1 MSALGRSGRR
11 LALGGRASAIAER
24 FGLLV
29 ILAIIIGAFSIAL
42 PSTYPTSVNLKIVL
56 SSQAIFL
63 ILSLAVT
70 LPLRTGEFD
79 LSIGAVAVGSAT
91 LIAVLTAQH
100 GFALVPAIL
109 VALAAGALV
118 GAVNAIVVVGVGV
131 NAFIATLGSMTLVSG
146 LALAISQ
153 GGQVIVG
160 LPRSL
165 ENISSSDLLTLPL
178 RVWYGW
184 VLAVVLWFVYE
195 YTPFGRRMLFVG
207 GNPVSARLTGIRV
220 RRTKAIG
227 FVLSGVIAAAGGVV
241 LAGSL
246 SAVDPTTSGDYLLQ
260 PYAAAFLGTTVL
272 QFGRFNSLG
281 TVIGLYLLAAGV
293 SGLELLGVQTWVN
306 DVFNG
311 GTLILAVVAATLMRR
326 GILNLAAGRH
336 RDARDRSS
344 ERERADGGSP
354 PGHEHR
360 PTEVT
365 PHA

>member
-1 MSALGRSGRR
+1 MSALKRMRFRGSGS
-11 LALGGRASAIAER
+11 ASAER
-24 FGLLV
+24 LGLLIV
-29 ILAIIIGAFSIAL
+29 LAIIIGVFSVVL
-42 PSTYPTSVNLKIVL
+42 PSTYPTSINLKIVL

-63 ILSLAVT
+63 VLALAVT

-79 LSIGAVAVGSAT
+79 LSIGAVAVASAT
-91 LIAVLTAQH
+91 VVAVLTAQH
-100 GFALVPAIL
+100 GFALVPAIII
-109 VALAAGALV
+109 ALAAGAAV
-118 GAVNAIVVVGVGV
+118 GVLNAIVVVGFGV

-146 LALAISQ
+146 LGLAISQ

-160 LPRSL
+160 LPTSL
-165 ENISSSDLLTLPL
+165 QNLSGDSLLTLPL

-184 VLAVVLWFVYE
+184 GLALVLWYVYQF
-195 YTPFGRRMLFVG
+195 TPFGRRMLFVG

-227 FVLSGVIAAAGGVV
+227 FILSGVISAAGGVI

-311 GTLILAVVAATLMRR
+311 GTLILAVVAATAMRR
-326 GILNLAAGRH
+326 GILSLAANR
-336 RDARDRSS
+336 
-344 ERERADGGSP
+344 ERESRDGPSE
-354 PGHEHR
+354 PG
-360 PTEVT
+360 PTAVT
-365 PHA
+365 EESGTNISAAQVARHS